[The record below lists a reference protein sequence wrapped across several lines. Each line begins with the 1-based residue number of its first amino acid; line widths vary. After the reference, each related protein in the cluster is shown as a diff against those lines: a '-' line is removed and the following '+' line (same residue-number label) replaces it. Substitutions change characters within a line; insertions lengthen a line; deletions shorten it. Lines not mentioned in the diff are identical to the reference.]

1 MKKSNS
7 IYRRIPEYQQGT
19 SADVNLSTLQRERL
33 STGSE
38 NLDDLLSGG
47 LETGGIT
54 QIYGE
59 SNSGKS
65 HLCHLLCTVL
75 PVSYQAIY
83 IDTEGKFRA
92 EKIKAMVEARG
103 LDYLST
109 LANITVRQPINCKQQ
124 ETTLDEVCSIVRS
137 NPRIKLAIVDSMM
150 FHYRAEY
157 PGRSNLSERSH
168 RLNIYMHRLH
178 SLARAANIA
187 ILITNYNTTDPH
199 PDSMFKNQR
208 PFGGKVISSTCTY
221 IINFVRSNLD
231 NINITLMKSPL
242 KGYNSH
248 YLTIVESGFLDP
260 MTHYL
265 GLEITDLDKPE
276 SY

>member
-75 PVSYQAIY
+75 PIPYQAIY
-83 IDTEGKFRA
+83 VDTEGKFRT
-92 EKIKAMVEARG
+92 EKIETMAKDRG
-103 LDYLST
+103 LDCSST

-124 ETTLDEVCSIVRS
+124 ETTINEVYSIVSS
-137 NPRIKLAIVDSMM
+137 NPRIKLVIVDSMM
-150 FHYRAEY
+150 FHYSAEY

-168 RLNIYMHRLH
+168 RLNIYMNRLH
-178 SLARAANIA
+178 SLARTRNIA
-187 ILITNYNTTDPH
+187 VLITNHSTKDPH
-199 PDSMFKNQR
+199 SDSGYKDPR
-208 PFGGKVISSTCTY
+208 PYGGSVISSVCAY
-221 IINFVRSNLD
+221 IINFARINFN
-231 NINITLMKSPL
+231 NINATLMKSPI
-242 KGYNSH
+242 KGRSDH
-248 YLTIVESGFLDP
+248 YLTIVDSGFLDP
-260 MTHYL
+260 ITHYL
-265 GLEITDLDKPE
+265 LPPN
-276 SY
+276 Y